1 MSISYNFFGLS
12 NLLYIS
18 ISFLSQIAL
27 YIRQRQLEKQRAD
40 GIMVITYNRDGV
52 TISRRSP
59 DQPSCH
65 KLWKHNRTV
74 VSPKASL
81 LSFLLSMH
89 IVLLNGFIFSN
100 LGPSGPT
107 IYGQLFNF
115 LSFCI
120 LFFLYS
126 FIEAIFSP
134 TLRSSLLDVFTC
146 YRRRRAYHVVNV

>member
-1 MSISYNFFGLS
+1 
-12 NLLYIS
+12 
-18 ISFLSQIAL
+18 
-27 YIRQRQLEKQRAD
+27 
-40 GIMVITYNRDGV
+40 MVITYNRDGV

-89 IVLLNGFIFSN
+89 IVLLNGFFLSN

-107 IYGQLFNF
+107 IYGQLINF

-146 YRRRRAYHVVNV
+146 YRRRRAYHVVNVQNKINCAMQTLRKCIFRRLYTGVAVKSSQM